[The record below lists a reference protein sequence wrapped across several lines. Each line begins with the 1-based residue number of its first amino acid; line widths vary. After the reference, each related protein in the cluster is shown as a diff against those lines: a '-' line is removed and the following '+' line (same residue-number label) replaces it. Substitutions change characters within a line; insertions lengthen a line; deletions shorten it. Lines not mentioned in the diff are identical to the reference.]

1 MEKNSKEHEV
11 KVLNSVFND
20 STRVFEDLGYIGYSF
35 DSRDGDGVPDGL
47 FTNGSSTIWIEHTQA
62 RLNYGKKGS
71 VLPGYDGF
79 CNDIQRELLK
89 EANKGCVCFDIPSS
103 LADLYFSC
111 LDFRAEV
118 LGIVRKVIESSIEFV
133 DDERKMYVKY
143 CSPETCCLDSLIDYK
158 GLRVTVSQW
167 HNIEFCRIIPQ
178 TIYDECLSIKEQK
191 YRAIVS
197 PRDENWLFI
206 EEPWGFCFRSNDLP
220 KDSGYFDKVFIV
232 ECGCMNGKECFIPR
246 LSAIKI
252 DDE

>member
-1 MEKNSKEHEV
+1 MEKKSKEHEV
-11 KVLNSVFND
+11 NVLSSVFNN
-20 STRVFEDLGYIGYSF
+20 SKRVFEDLGYIGYSF
-35 DSRDGDGVPDGL
+35 DSRDGDGVPDGF

-103 LADLYFSC
+103 LADLYFSHS
-111 LDFRAEV
+111 DFRSEV
-118 LGIVRKVIESSIEFV
+118 LDIVRKVIESSAEFV

-143 CSPETCCLDSLIDYK
+143 CSPETCCLKNLIDYK
-158 GLRVTVSQW
+158 GLRVTVSRW
-167 HNIEFCRIIPQ
+167 HNIEFCHIIPR

-191 YRAIVS
+191 YRANIS

-206 EEPWGFCFRSNDLP
+206 EVPWGYSFRLNDLP
-220 KDSGYFDKVFIV
+220 KHSSYFDKIFIV
-232 ECGCMNGKECFIPR
+232 ENFIDCFIPR
-246 LSAIKI
+246 LSAWKR
-252 DDE
+252 